1 MISLTNTYQRRR
13 TMDKLEYGFNHILDR
28 NRDGSYATQSNRKR
42 MLSMFADQLK
52 KAGYKTNEMRPSDL
66 KGRHINALI
75 RQWKLESLSAGTI
88 KNRMSNIRWLAE
100 KVGKAD
106 MIKSN
111 ATYGIED
118 RKYITNTD
126 KSLRIDNLQ
135 LDKLSPHIRQSIE
148 LQKQFGLRRE
158 EAMKFQ
164 ANYALGGYDPYS
176 ATVLKIKP
184 SWAKGGR
191 ARNIPITSDDQRNA
205 LMAALTLA
213 GDGSLIPANRSYK
226 EHLGH
231 FERETS
237 AIGLGQ
243 THGLRHLYAQNRYRE
258 LVGIDCPAVGGII
271 DLTDAQKALDLSA
284 RQTISNEL
292 GHNRL
297 SVTGI
302 YLGSWSYK

>member
-1 MISLTNTYQRRR
+1 MN
-13 TMDKLEYGFNHILDR
+13 KLEYGFNHILER
-28 NRDGSYATQSNRKR
+28 NRDGSYATQSNRRR

-52 KAGYKTNEMRPSDL
+52 KTGYKTNEMRPSDI
-66 KGRHINALI
+66 KGRHINALV
-75 RQWKLESLSAGTI
+75 RQWKIDGISAGTM

-100 KVGKAD
+100 KIGKAD
-106 MIKSN
+106 MIKTN

-118 RKYITNTD
+118 RQYITNKD
-126 KSLRIDNLQ
+126 KSLRTDNLD
-135 LDKLSPHIRQSIE
+135 LDKLSSYVRQSIE
-148 LQKQFGLRRE
+148 LQKHFGLRRE
-158 EAMKFQ
+158 EAMKFSPE
-164 ANYALGGYDPYS
+164 YALGGYDPYS
-176 ATVLKIKP
+176 APVLRIKP

-191 ARNIPITSDDQRNA
+191 AREIPITSDAQRNA

-213 GDGSLIPANRSYK
+213 GDGSLIPADRSYK
-226 EHLGH
+226 EHLGY

-258 LVGIDCPAVGGII
+258 LVGIDCPAVGGIV

>member
-1 MISLTNTYQRRR
+1 MN
-13 TMDKLEYGFNHILDR
+13 KLEYGFNHILER
-28 NRDGSYATQSNRKR
+28 NRDGSYATQSNRR
-42 MLSMFADQLK
+42 GMLSMFADQLK
-52 KAGYKTNEMRPSDL
+52 KAGYKTNEMRPSDI
-66 KGRHINALI
+66 KGRHINALV
-75 RQWKLESLSAGTI
+75 RQWKIDGISAGTM

-100 KVGKAD
+100 KIGKSD

-118 RKYITNTD
+118 RQYITNKD
-126 KSLRIDNLQ
+126 KSLRTDNLA
-135 LDKLSPHIRQSIE
+135 LEKLSPYVRQSIE
-148 LQKQFGLRRE
+148 LQKHFGLRRE
-158 EAMKFQ
+158 EAMKFSPE
-164 ANYALGGYDPYS
+164 YALGGYDPYS
-176 ATVLKIKP
+176 APVLRIKP

-191 ARNIPITSDDQRNA
+191 AREIPITSDAQRNA

-213 GDGSLIPANRSYK
+213 GDGSLIPADRSYK
-226 EHLGH
+226 EHLGY

-243 THGLRHLYAQNRYRE
+243 THGLRHLYAQNRYRD

-271 DLTDAQKALDLSA
+271 DLTNEQKALDLSA

>member
-1 MISLTNTYQRRR
+1 MN
-13 TMDKLEYGFNHILDR
+13 KLEYGFNHILER
-28 NRDGSYATQSNRKR
+28 NRDGSYATQSNRRR

-52 KAGYKTNEMRPSDL
+52 KSGYKTNEMRPSDI

-75 RQWKLESLSAGTI
+75 RQWKIDGISAGTM

-100 KVGKAD
+100 KIGKAD

-111 ATYGIED
+111 ATYGIEE
-118 RKYITNTD
+118 RQYITNKD
-126 KSLRIDNLQ
+126 KSLRTDNLD
-135 LDKLSPHIRQSIE
+135 LDKLSSYVRQSIE
-148 LQKQFGLRRE
+148 LQKHFGLRRE
-158 EAMKFQ
+158 EAMKFSPE
-164 ANYALGGYDPYS
+164 YALGGYDPYS
-176 ATVLKIKP
+176 APVLRIKP

-191 ARNIPITSDDQRNA
+191 AREIPITSDAQRNA

>member
-1 MISLTNTYQRRR
+1 MN
-13 TMDKLEYGFNHILDR
+13 KLEYGFNHILER
-28 NRDGSYATQSNRKR
+28 NRDGSYATQSNRRR

-52 KAGYKTNEMRPSDL
+52 KSGYKTNEMRPSDI

-75 RQWKLESLSAGTI
+75 RQWKIDGISVGTM

-100 KVGKAD
+100 KIGKAD

-111 ATYGIED
+111 ATYGIEE
-118 RKYITNTD
+118 RQYITNKD
-126 KSLRIDNLQ
+126 KSLRTDNLD
-135 LDKLSPHIRQSIE
+135 LDKLSSYVRQSIE
-148 LQKQFGLRRE
+148 LQKHFGLRRE
-158 EAMKFQ
+158 EAMKFSPE
-164 ANYALGGYDPYS
+164 YALGGYDPYS
-176 ATVLKIKP
+176 APVLRIKP

-191 ARNIPITSDDQRNA
+191 AREIPITSDAQRNV

>member
-1 MISLTNTYQRRR
+1 MN
-13 TMDKLEYGFNHILDR
+13 KLEYGFNHILER
-28 NRDGSYATQSNRKR
+28 NRDGSYATQSNRRR

-52 KAGYKTNEMRPSDL
+52 KAGYKTNEMRPSDI
-66 KGRHINALI
+66 KGRHINSLV
-75 RQWKLESLSAGTI
+75 RQWNIEGLSAGTL

-100 KVGKAD
+100 KIGKTD

-111 ATYGIED
+111 AVYGIED
-118 RKYITNTD
+118 RQYITNKD
-126 KSLRIDNLQ
+126 KSLRMDNIN
-135 LDKLSPHIRQSIE
+135 LDKLSPHVRQSIE
-148 LQKQFGLRRE
+148 LQRHFGLRRE
-158 EAMKFQ
+158 EAMKFCPD
-164 ANYALGGYDPYS
+164 YALGGYDPYS
-176 ATVLKIKP
+176 APILKIKP

-191 ARNIPITSDDQRNA
+191 ARNIPIISDDQRNA

-213 GDGSLIPANRSYK
+213 GDGSLIPADRSYK
-226 EHLGH
+226 KHLGC

-243 THGLRHLYAQNRYRE
+243 THGLRHLYAQNRYKE

-271 DLTDAQKALDLSA
+271 DLTNEQKALDLSA
-284 RQTISNEL
+284 RQIISNEL

>member
-1 MISLTNTYQRRR
+1 
-13 TMDKLEYGFNHILDR
+13 MDKLEYGFKHILER
-28 NRDGSYATQSNRKR
+28 NKDGSYATQSNRKR
-42 MLSMFADQLK
+42 MLSMFVKQFK
-52 KAGYKTNEMRPSDL
+52 KSGYKTNQMRPSDI
-66 KGRHINALI
+66 KGRHVNALI
-75 RQWKLESLSAGTI
+75 RQWKLDGISAGTM

-100 KVGKAD
+100 KIGKTD

-118 RKYITNTD
+118 RQYITNKN
-126 KSLRIDNLQ
+126 KSLRTDNLD
-135 LDKLSPHIRQSIE
+135 LDKLSSYIRQSIE
-148 LQKQFGLRRE
+148 LQKHFGLRRE
-158 EAMKFQ
+158 EAMKFSPD
-164 ANYALGGYDPYS
+164 YALGGYDPYS
-176 ATVLKIKP
+176 ASVLRIRP

-191 ARNIPITSDDQRNA
+191 ARNIPIFSDAQRDV

-213 GDGSLIPANRSYK
+213 GDGSLIPADRSYK
-226 EHLGH
+226 THLGY

-243 THGLRHLYAQNRYRE
+243 THGLRHLYAQSRYRE

-271 DLTDAQKALDLSA
+271 DLNDEQKALDLSA

>member
-1 MISLTNTYQRRR
+1 MN
-13 TMDKLEYGFNHILDR
+13 KLEYGFNHILER
-28 NRDGSYATQSNRKR
+28 NRDGSYATQSNRRR
-42 MLSMFADQLK
+42 MLSMFANQLK
-52 KAGYKTNEMRPSDL
+52 KSGYKTNEMRPSDI
-66 KGRHINALI
+66 KGRHINALV
-75 RQWKLESLSAGTI
+75 RQWNIEGLSAGTM

-100 KVGKAD
+100 KIGKSD

-126 KSLRIDNLQ
+126 KSLRMENLN
-135 LDKLSPHIRQSIE
+135 LDKLSPHVRQSIE
-148 LQKQFGLRRE
+148 LQKHFGLRRE
-158 EAMKFQ
+158 EAMKFSPD
-164 ANYALGGYDPYS
+164 YALGGYDPYS

-191 ARNIPITSDDQRNA
+191 ARDIPITSDDQRNA

-213 GDGSLIPANRSYK
+213 GDGSLIPADRSYK
-226 EHLGH
+226 KHLGY

-243 THGLRHLYAQNRYRE
+243 THGLRHLYAQNRYKE

-271 DLTDAQKALDLSA
+271 DLTDNQKMLDLSA

-292 GHNRL
+292 GHKRL

>member
-1 MISLTNTYQRRR
+1 MN
-13 TMDKLEYGFNHILDR
+13 KLEYGFNHILER
-28 NRDGSYATQSNRKR
+28 NRDGSYATQSNRRR

-52 KAGYKTNEMRPSDL
+52 KTGYKTNEMRPSDI
-66 KGRHINALI
+66 KGRHINALV
-75 RQWKLESLSAGTI
+75 RQWKIDGISAGTM

-100 KVGKAD
+100 KIGKAD
-106 MIKSN
+106 MIKTN

-118 RKYITNTD
+118 RQYITNKD
-126 KSLRIDNLQ
+126 KSLRTDNLD
-135 LDKLSPHIRQSIE
+135 LDKLSSYVRQSIE
-148 LQKQFGLRRE
+148 LQKHFGLRRE
-158 EAMKFQ
+158 EAMKFSPE
-164 ANYALGGYDPYS
+164 YALGGYDPYS
-176 ATVLKIKP
+176 APVLRIKP

-191 ARNIPITSDDQRNA
+191 AREIPITSDAQRNA

-213 GDGSLIPANRSYK
+213 GDGSLIPADRSYK

-258 LVGIDCPAVGGII
+258 LVGIDCPAVGGIV

>member
-1 MISLTNTYQRRR
+1 MN
-13 TMDKLEYGFNHILDR
+13 KLEYGFNHILER
-28 NRDGSYATQSNRKR
+28 NRDGSYATQSNRRR

-66 KGRHINALI
+66 KGRHVNALL
-75 RQWKLESLSAGTI
+75 RQWKIDNISAGTM

-100 KVGKAD
+100 KIGKAD

-118 RKYITNTD
+118 RQYITNKD
-126 KSLRIDNLQ
+126 KSLRTDNIN
-135 LDKLSPHIRQSIE
+135 LDKLSPHVRQSIE
-148 LQKQFGLRRE
+148 LQKYFGLRRE
-158 EAMKFQ
+158 EAMKFSPE
-164 ANYALGGYDPYS
+164 YALGGYDPYS
-176 ATVLKIKP
+176 APVLRIKP

-191 ARNIPITSDDQRNA
+191 ARDIPIITDAQRDA
-205 LMAALTLA
+205 LMSALTLA
-213 GDGSLIPANRSYK
+213 GDGSLIPADRSYK
-226 EHLGH
+226 MHLGY

-243 THGLRHLYAQNRYRE
+243 THGLRHLYAQNRYKE

-271 DLTDAQKALDLSA
+271 DLTNEQKALDLFA

-292 GHNRL
+292 GHKRL

-302 YLGSWSYK
+302 YLGSWSYKP

>member
-1 MISLTNTYQRRR
+1 MN
-13 TMDKLEYGFNHILDR
+13 KLEYGFNHILER

-66 KGRHINALI
+66 KGRHVNALL
-75 RQWKLESLSAGTI
+75 RQWKIDNISAGTM

-100 KVGKAD
+100 KIGKAD

-118 RKYITNTD
+118 RQYITNKD
-126 KSLRIDNLQ
+126 KSLRTDNIN
-135 LDKLSPHIRQSIE
+135 LDKLSPHVRQSIE
-148 LQKQFGLRRE
+148 LQKHFGLRRE
-158 EAMKFQ
+158 EAMKFSPE
-164 ANYALGGYDPYS
+164 YALGGYDPYS
-176 ATVLKIKP
+176 APVLRIKP

-191 ARNIPITSDDQRNA
+191 ARDIPIITDAQRDA
-205 LMAALTLA
+205 LMSALTLA
-213 GDGSLIPANRSYK
+213 GDGSLIPADRSYK

-243 THGLRHLYAQNRYRE
+243 THGLRHLYAQNRYKE

-271 DLTDAQKALDLSA
+271 DLTNEQKALDLSA

-292 GHNRL
+292 GHKRL

-302 YLGSWSYK
+302 YLGSWSYKL

>member
-1 MISLTNTYQRRR
+1 MN
-13 TMDKLEYGFNHILDR
+13 KLEYGFNHILER
-28 NRDGSYATQSNRKR
+28 NRDGSYATQSNRRR

-52 KAGYKTNEMRPSDL
+52 KSGYKTNEMRPSDI

-75 RQWKLESLSAGTI
+75 RQWKIDGISAGTM

-100 KVGKAD
+100 KIGKAD

-111 ATYGIED
+111 ATYGIEE
-118 RKYITNTD
+118 RQYITNKD
-126 KSLRIDNLQ
+126 KSLRTDNLD
-135 LDKLSPHIRQSIE
+135 LDKLSSYVRQSIE
-148 LQKQFGLRRE
+148 LQKHFGLRRE
-158 EAMKFQ
+158 EAMKFSPE
-164 ANYALGGYDPYS
+164 YALGGYDPYS
-176 ATVLKIKP
+176 APVLKIKP

-191 ARNIPITSDDQRNA
+191 ARTIPIFSDAQRDA
-205 LMAALTLA
+205 LMSALTLA
-213 GDGSLIPANRSYK
+213 GDGSLIPADRSYK
-226 EHLGH
+226 EHLGY

-258 LVGIDCPAVGGII
+258 LVGIDCPAVGGIV

-284 RQTISNEL
+284 RQTISSEL

>member
-1 MISLTNTYQRRR
+1 MN
-13 TMDKLEYGFNHILDR
+13 KLEYGFDHILKR
-28 NRDGSYATQSNRKR
+28 NKDGSYATQSNRRR

-52 KAGYKTNEMRPSDL
+52 KAGYKTNEMRPSDI
-66 KGRHINALI
+66 KGRHINALV
-75 RQWKLESLSAGTI
+75 RRWKIDGISAGTM
-88 KNRMSNIRWLAE
+88 KNRMSNVRWLAE
-100 KVGKAD
+100 KIGKAD

-111 ATYGIED
+111 TTYGIED

-126 KSLRIDNLQ
+126 KSLRTDNLQ
-135 LDKLSPHIRQSIE
+135 LDKLSTHIRQSVE

-158 EAMKFQ
+158 EAMKL
-164 ANYALGGYDPYS
+164 NPEYALGGYDPYS
-176 ATVLKIKP
+176 ATVLRIKP
-184 SWAKGGR
+184 SWSKGGR
-191 ARNIPITSDDQRNA
+191 AREIPITSDAQRNT

-213 GDGSLIPANRSYK
+213 GDSSLIPAERSYK
-226 EHLGH
+226 EHLGY

-271 DLTDAQKALDLSA
+271 DLTDEQKALDLSA
-284 RQTISNEL
+284 RQTISSEL
-292 GHNRL
+292 GHKRL

-302 YLGSWSYK
+302 YLGSWSYKS

>member
-1 MISLTNTYQRRR
+1 MN
-13 TMDKLEYGFNHILDR
+13 KLEYGFTHILER
-28 NRDGSYATQSNRKR
+28 NRDGSYATQSNRRR

-52 KAGYKTNEMRPSDL
+52 KAGYKTNEMRPSDIR
-66 KGRHINALI
+66 GRHINALV
-75 RQWKLESLSAGTI
+75 RQWKIDGISAGTM

-100 KVGKAD
+100 KIGKAD

-118 RKYITNTD
+118 RQYITNKD
-126 KSLRIDNLQ
+126 KSLRTDNIN
-135 LDKLSPHIRQSIE
+135 LDKLSPYVRQSVE
-148 LQKQFGLRRE
+148 LQKYFGLRRE
-158 EAMKFQ
+158 EAIKF
-164 ANYALGGYDPYS
+164 NPDYALGGYDPYS
-176 ATVLKIKP
+176 APVLKIKP

-191 ARNIPITSDDQRNA
+191 ARTIPIFSDAQRDA

-213 GDGSLIPANRSYK
+213 GDSSLIPADRSYK
-226 EHLGH
+226 EHLGY

-243 THGLRHLYAQNRYRE
+243 THGLRHLYAQNRYKE
-258 LVGIDCPAVGGII
+258 LVGIDCPAVGGVI
-271 DLTDAQKALDLSA
+271 DLTEEQKALDLSA

>member
-1 MISLTNTYQRRR
+1 MN
-13 TMDKLEYGFNHILDR
+13 KLEYGFNHILER
-28 NRDGSYATQSNRKR
+28 NRDGSYATQSNRRR

-52 KAGYKTNEMRPSDL
+52 KTGYKTNEMRPSDI
-66 KGRHINALI
+66 KGRHINALV
-75 RQWKLESLSAGTI
+75 RQWKIDGISAGTM

-100 KVGKAD
+100 KIGKAD
-106 MIKSN
+106 MIKTN

-118 RKYITNTD
+118 RQYITNKD
-126 KSLRIDNLQ
+126 KSLRTDNLD
-135 LDKLSPHIRQSIE
+135 LDKLSSYVRQSIE
-148 LQKQFGLRRE
+148 LQKHFGLRRE
-158 EAMKFQ
+158 EAMKFSPE
-164 ANYALGGYDPYS
+164 YALGGYDPYS
-176 ATVLKIKP
+176 APVLRIKP

-191 ARNIPITSDDQRNA
+191 AREIPITSDAQRNA

-213 GDGSLIPANRSYK
+213 GDGSLIPADRSYK

-258 LVGIDCPAVGGII
+258 LVGIDCPAVGGIV

-292 GHNRL
+292 GHSRL

>member
-1 MISLTNTYQRRR
+1 MLKNTHQRRKI
-13 TMDKLEYGFNHILDR
+13 MNKLEYGFAHILKR

-52 KAGYKTNEMRPSDL
+52 KAGYKTNDMRPSDI

-75 RQWKLESLSAGTI
+75 RQWKIDNISAGTI

-100 KVGKAD
+100 KIGKAD

-126 KSLRIDNLQ
+126 KSLRTDSFQ
-135 LDKLSPHIRQSIE
+135 LEKLSSHVRQSIE
-148 LQKQFGLRRE
+148 LQKHFGLRRE
-158 EAMKFQ
+158 EAMKFTPD
-164 ANYALGGYDPYS
+164 YALGGYDPYT
-176 ATVLKIKP
+176 APVLKIKP

-191 ARNIPITSDDQRNA
+191 AREIPITSDAQRNA

-213 GDGSLIPANRSYK
+213 GDGSLIPAERSYK
-226 EHLGH
+226 EHLGY

-258 LVGIDCPAVGGII
+258 LVGIDCPAVGGVI
-271 DLTDAQKALDLSA
+271 DLTDEQKALDLSA
-284 RQTISNEL
+284 RQTISSEL

-302 YLGSWSYK
+302 YLGSWSYKS

>member
-1 MISLTNTYQRRR
+1 MN
-13 TMDKLEYGFNHILDR
+13 KLEYGFNHILER
-28 NRDGSYATQSNRKR
+28 NRDGSYATQSNRRR

-52 KAGYKTNEMRPSDL
+52 KTGYKTNEMRPSDI
-66 KGRHINALI
+66 KGRHINALV
-75 RQWKLESLSAGTI
+75 RQWKIDGISAGTM

-100 KVGKAD
+100 KIGKAD
-106 MIKSN
+106 MIKTN

-118 RKYITNTD
+118 RQYITNKD
-126 KSLRIDNLQ
+126 KSLRTDNIN
-135 LDKLSPHIRQSIE
+135 LDKLSPYVRQSIE
-148 LQKQFGLRRE
+148 LQKNFGLRRE
-158 EAMKFQ
+158 EAMKFTPD
-164 ANYALGGYDPYS
+164 YALGGYDPYS
-176 ATVLKIKP
+176 APLLKIRP

-191 ARNIPITSDDQRNA
+191 AREIPITSDAQRNA

-213 GDGSLIPANRSYK
+213 GDGSLIPADRSYK
-226 EHLGH
+226 EHLGY

-243 THGLRHLYAQNRYRE
+243 THGLRHLYAQNRYKE
-258 LVGIDCPAVGGII
+258 LVGIDCPAVGGVI
-271 DLTDAQKALDLSA
+271 DLTEEQKALDLSA